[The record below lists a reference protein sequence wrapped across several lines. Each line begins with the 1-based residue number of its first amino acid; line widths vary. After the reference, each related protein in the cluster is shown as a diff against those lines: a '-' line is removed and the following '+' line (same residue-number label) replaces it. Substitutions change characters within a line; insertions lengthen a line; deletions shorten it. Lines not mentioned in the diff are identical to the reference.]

1 MRGRTKYLTKILK
14 HLSVEVSKLQNHS
27 KIKHKYLK
35 IVIFFNFFSE
45 DVLKT
50 LLRGPKTIR
59 KKYQVVFEK
68 FANLC
73 SKSRKKNQPPILTKF
88 FEKKNIPIFFR
99 EYSKKCAE
107 TNI

>member
-1 MRGRTKYLTKILK
+1 MRHFLK
-14 HLSVEVSKLQNHS
+14 N
-27 KIKHKYLK
+27 LK
-35 IVIFFNFFSE
+35 IVIFFDFFSE

-88 FEKKNIPIFFR
+88 FEKKNIPIFFANIPKNVQKQIFKGS
-99 EYSKKCAE
+99 ETIKKNYE
-107 TNI
+107 VVFKI